1 VSDAAIEVVIDVTRL
16 VGRRMQGRLPTGVDR
31 VCLEYVRH
39 FEQRA
44 VAVIRYRGRWLE
56 FSRSD
61 SSRLFRELFQP
72 SRRFHWWVRWLVM
85 AAHYRLSRRAA
96 GEPRFYFN
104 TDHHGL
110 DSPRYAAL
118 LKAQHLRP
126 LFFVHDLIPIS
137 HPEYCRPGERE
148 RHTVRM
154 DAVLKLG
161 HGVIT
166 NSAATLAE
174 LARYAADSGV
184 SLPPAVGAKLA
195 SAALPTPQATAPIA
209 EPYFVMLS
217 TIEPRKN
224 HWLLLQVWRRLVERW
239 GDQAPKLVVIGQRGW
254 ECENVVDLLERC
266 EVLRDFV
273 VELPSCSDQ
282 ELATYLR
289 HARALVF
296 PSFAEGYGL
305 PLVEALSLGVPV
317 IASDLP
323 AFHEIAGAIPDY
335 LDPLDGPSW
344 LAAIEAFALPDSSLR
359 AAQLQRLHGF
369 KAPSWSEHF
378 ALVDSLLDSL
388 APSRRQRPHP
398 EGTNAKP
405 VH

>member
-1 VSDAAIEVVIDVTRL
+1 MINAVTKEVVIDVTRL

-44 VAVIRYRGRWLE
+44 VAVIRYKRRWFE
-56 FSRSD
+56 FSRAD
-61 SSRLFRELFQP
+61 SSRLFQELFQP
-72 SRRFHWWVRWLVM
+72 SRWFRWWVRWLVL
-85 AAHYRLSRRAA
+85 AAHYRVSRRQS
-96 GEPRFYFN
+96 GGPRFYFN

-110 DSPRYAAL
+110 DSTRYAAL
-118 LKAQHLRP
+118 LQAQHLRP

-137 HPEYCRPGERE
+137 YPEYCRPGERE
-148 RHTVRM
+148 RHIVRM
-154 DAVLKLG
+154 NAVLKLG

-174 LARYAADSGV
+174 LARYAADSGM

-195 SAALPTPQATAPIA
+195 SAALPAPQTSAPIA

-239 GDQAPKLVVIGQRGW
+239 GAEAPKLVVIGQRGW
-254 ECENVVDLLERC
+254 ECENVVDLLERS
-266 EVLRDFV
+266 EVLHEFV
-273 VELPSCSDQ
+273 VEFPSCSDQ

-289 HARALVF
+289 YARALVL

-305 PLVEALSLGVPV
+305 PLVEALSMGVPV
-317 IASDLP
+317 IASDLSV
-323 AFHEIAGAIPDY
+323 FHEIAGEIPDY

-344 LAAIEAFALPDSSLR
+344 LTAIEAFTLPDSPFR
-359 AAQLQRLHGF
+359 VAQLKRLHGF

-388 APSRRQRPHP
+388 ASS
-398 EGTNAKP
+398 GA
-405 VH
+405 